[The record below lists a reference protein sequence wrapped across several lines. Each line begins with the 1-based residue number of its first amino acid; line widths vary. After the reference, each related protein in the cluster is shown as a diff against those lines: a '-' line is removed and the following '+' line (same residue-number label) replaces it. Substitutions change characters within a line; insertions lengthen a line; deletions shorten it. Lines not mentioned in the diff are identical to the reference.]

1 MQIDGED
8 LLDAPIDCVWQ
19 ALNDPAVL
27 ARCVP
32 GVTALVPT
40 GPDAY
45 DAEIKLAIGPLK
57 GTFKGTV
64 RITEQVPPEAMTLT
78 VDGAA
83 PMGGVNA
90 AGRLALETQGT
101 GTLVRWQAEPK
112 LRGTL
117 ATVGARLIGPVSK
130 QQTTA
135 FLKAIEAEARQ
146 LASSRR

>member
-1 MQIDGED
+1 MQIEGEE
-8 LLDAPIDCVWQ
+8 LLDAPIECVWE

-40 GPDAY
+40 AADAY
-45 DAEIKLAIGPLK
+45 DAEIRLAIGPLK
-57 GTFKGTV
+57 GTFTGTV
-64 RITEQVPPEAMTLT
+64 SITEKVPPTSMTLT
-78 VDGAA
+78 VDGSA

-90 AGRLALETQGT
+90 VGRLALETKGT

-117 ATVGARLIGPVSK
+117 ATVGARLIGPASS
-130 QQTTA
+130 QQTAA
-135 FLKAIEAEARQ
+135 FLKAIESEARQ